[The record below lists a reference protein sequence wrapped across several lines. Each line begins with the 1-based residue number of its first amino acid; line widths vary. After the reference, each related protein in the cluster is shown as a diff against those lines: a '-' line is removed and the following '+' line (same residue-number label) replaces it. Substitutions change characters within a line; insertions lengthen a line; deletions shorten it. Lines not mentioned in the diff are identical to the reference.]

1 MYKYISDAQYMHA
14 FALRCGVGFFVVS
27 ADNWNGL
34 EDYSDGSLYQGDQIG
49 RIFDYWLIGIFLNLH
64 KYPKIWATFFKD

>member
-1 MYKYISDAQYMHA
+1 
-14 FALRCGVGFFVVS
+14 VVS

>member
-1 MYKYISDAQYMHA
+1 MLNTC
-14 FALRCGVGFFVVS
+14 LRAEVWCRLFVVS

-49 RIFDYWLIGIFLNLH
+49 RIFDYWLIGNFLNLH